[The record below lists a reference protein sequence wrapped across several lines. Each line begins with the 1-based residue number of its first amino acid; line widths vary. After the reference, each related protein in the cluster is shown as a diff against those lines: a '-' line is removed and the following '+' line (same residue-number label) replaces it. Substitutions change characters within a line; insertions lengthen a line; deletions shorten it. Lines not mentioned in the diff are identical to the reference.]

1 MNKEELTTLIHN
13 FNTDCHKQY
22 TKVSPHLGHLLDE
35 SLQDIERFYYSD
47 FWTQRFKRRLK
58 EERINF
64 NPIQLD
70 IIQGMISE
78 LRENTKFELYDEETG
93 SKGVSNYE
101 EMIALNINIKN
112 DELND
117 SHINTTIMHEFGHRQ
132 YNQNEFKLIIELN
145 QKIMGVIGDNI
156 KEKES
161 LSEKDYKYFIDH
173 NELRQR
179 LIPIIKEMR
188 DNNQTLGQT
197 YDLSYNLKIDDIKD
211 IFNREYILKLLD
223 NLL

>member
-35 SLQDIERFYYSD
+35 SLEEIERFYYSD
-47 FWTQRFKRRLK
+47 FWTQRYKRRLQ
-58 EERINF
+58 EEGLVYS
-64 NPIQLD
+64 PIEHD
-70 IIQGMISE
+70 ILLGTISE
-78 LRENTKFELYDEETG
+78 LRDNTKFKMFDEEVE
-93 SKGVSNYE
+93 SKGISNTG
-101 EMIALNINIKN
+101 EMIALNVNIKN

-117 SHINTTIMHEFGHRQ
+117 SHINNTIMHEFGHRQ
-132 YNQNEFKLIIELN
+132 YNQPEFEVIVELN
-145 QKIMGVIGDNI
+145 QKTMGVIGDNI

-188 DNNQTLGQT
+188 DNRWSLNET
-197 YDLSYNLKIDDIKD
+197 YELSHNLEIDDIKD
-211 IFNREYILKLLD
+211 IFTREYILKLLD

>member
-35 SLQDIERFYYSD
+35 SLQDIEKFYYSD
-47 FWTQRFKRRLK
+47 FWIKRFKRRLQ
-58 EERINF
+58 EEGISY

-70 IIQGMISE
+70 IIQGTTSE
-78 LRENTKFELYDEETG
+78 LKENTKFELFDESTK
-93 SKGVSNYE
+93 SKGVSNTG
-101 EMIALNINIKN
+101 EMIALNVNIKN

-132 YNQNEFKLIIELN
+132 YNQDEFQLIVELN
-145 QKIMGVIGDNI
+145 QKTMGVIGDNI

-188 DNNQTLGQT
+188 DNNWTIGET
-197 YDLSYNLKIDDIKD
+197 YDLSYNLEIDDIKD
-211 IFNREYILKLLD
+211 IFTREYILKLLD